1 MNQEKKKRIVTLETF
16 IIKREVEMKV
26 HLNTDIKSV

>member
-16 IIKREVEMKV
+16 IIKRKVERKV
-26 HLNTDIKSV
+26 PLNTEIKSA